1 MHDFT
6 RQPLVSVIVPVYNVE
21 QYLVACVKSILS
33 QTYRNLDIILVD
45 DGSTDTSGTLC
56 DELALL
62 DNRIR
67 VIHQKNGGLS
77 AARNTGIELINGD
90 YIVFVDSDDLLHPAY
105 VSTLLNI
112 LLKENVS
119 LVMCDMQRFSC
130 DKPEFSCAANP
141 DIERLSSKETIR
153 RFLLGE
159 WWSAWA
165 KLYKADIFKTIRFP
179 VGRNNEDYAI
189 LTRVFEQTDSVLYLH
204 TPLYYYRSRPGS
216 ITRSKLN
223 SHSFDEI
230 DNCVEVLQEISER
243 HPEFY
248 AEAEANLAYSLEKLY
263 RELQNTKS
271 QEHRPRLLQ
280 IKELYKKHGASFLA
294 NPYIINPSKFFIW
307 FHVNLPLMVPLIVK
321 LYILYKKQA

>member
-6 RQPLVSVIVPVYNVE
+6 HQPLVSVIVPVYNVE
-21 QYLVACVKSILS
+21 PYLVDCIRSI
-33 QTYRNLDIILVD
+33 QNQDYRELEIILVD

-56 DELALL
+56 DELALS
-62 DNRIR
+62 DNRVR

-77 AARNTGIELINGD
+77 AARNTGIDNIKGD

-130 DKPEFSCAANP
+130 DKPEFNCAEHP
-141 DIERLSSKETIR
+141 EIERLSSKETIR

-159 WWSAWA
+159 WWSACA

-204 TPLYYYRSRPGS
+204 SPLYYYRSRPGS
-216 ITRSKLN
+216 ITQSKLN

-263 RELQNTKS
+263 RELQK
-271 QEHRPRLLQ
+271 QQALQHKARLKQ
-280 IKELYKKHGASFLA
+280 ILELYEVHAASFLT
-294 NPYIINPSKFFIW
+294 NPYIKRQSRFFIW
-307 FHVNLPLMVPLIVK
+307 FHRYLPFLAPSIVK
-321 LYILYKKQA
+321 LYIIYKKFA